1 MLKKIPLLLDKPL
14 NSPDADQF
22 GHEHYADILYDL
34 ITNNDLKMPYN
45 IGLLGKWGVGK
56 SSIKGICK
64 KKLGENSKNVYC
76 IDFNAWKY
84 GGSGIKKALLR
95 EIYLKINGTDEA
107 IKDQF
112 SRHIT
117 KQVMELCDNQELRKN
132 IWNVACNWLQI
143 IIYNLILCLMWKF
156 ILPNLEMWGQIF
168 STIPLAIVITKVT
181 KYLLDKNNMLIP
193 VFQNITKMDV
203 PDTTAEIY
211 EEFLKKQLKK
221 YKESNKLIDKIVV
234 FVDDIDRLPSAQE
247 MVDGIN
253 AIRAFMDFDI
263 EDKDNIG
270 FVFVVS
276 CCEYKISD
284 ALMSIKIIDDI
295 DIE

>member
-1 MLKKIPLLLDKPL
+1 M
-14 NSPDADQF
+14 
-22 GHEHYADILYDL
+22 
-34 ITNNDLKMPYN
+34 
-45 IGLLGKWGVGK
+45 
-56 SSIKGICK
+56 
-64 KKLGENSKNVYC
+64 
-76 IDFNAWKY
+76 
-84 GGSGIKKALLR
+84 R

-156 ILPNLEMWGQIF
+156 FLPNLEMWGQIF

-221 YKESNKLIDKIVV
+221 L
-234 FVDDIDRLPSAQE
+234 
-247 MVDGIN
+247 
-253 AIRAFMDFDI
+253 
-263 EDKDNIG
+263 
-270 FVFVVS
+270 
-276 CCEYKISD
+276 
-284 ALMSIKIIDDI
+284 
-295 DIE
+295 